1 MNVENF
7 YSLLTVFMDYVN
19 TREKETALFAILD
32 LIYEND
38 LIDIV
43 SLRDFAD
50 SEENDW
56 MVRKMSSYIKQN
68 GLDDEEDEW

>member
-56 MVRKMSSYIKQN
+56 MVRKMTSYIKQN